1 MPGPRI
7 LFSAPEEHW
16 ALWRPHLLAAFAAE
30 EIDVDLTDDPA
41 GPWTF
46 DYVVYRP
53 GGPVTDFTAFSR
65 MKAVLSLWA
74 GVEDIVGDPTLSVPL
89 CRMVDEGLTRG
100 RGEWVSG
107 HVLRYHLGTDAHV
120 LGQDGVWRNGVIP
133 PLASDR
139 TVGIL
144 GLGELGRAVAVM
156 LHGIGFDLRG
166 WSRREKAVPG
176 IVGFSGEDGLE
187 AVLGASEI
195 LVTLLPATRATEGL
209 LDARRLGMLPEGAR
223 LINPGR
229 GSLIDDD
236 ALLAALDSRRLGH
249 ATLDVFRE
257 EPLPPEH
264 PFWAHPKVTV
274 TPHVA
279 SETRPETAAEAI
291 ARNVR
296 RGEEG
301 EPFLNVVDRAAG
313 Y

>member
-1 MPGPRI
+1 
-7 LFSAPEEHW
+7 
-16 ALWRPHLLAAFAAE
+16 
-30 EIDVDLTDDPA
+30 
-41 GPWTF
+41 
-46 DYVVYRP
+46 
-53 GGPVTDFTAFSR
+53 

-100 RGEWVSG
+100 MAEWVTG

-120 LGQDGVWRNGVIP
+120 LGQDGVWRNGAIP

-176 IVGFSGEDGLE
+176 IVGLSGEDGLE
-187 AVLGASEI
+187 AVLEASEI

-236 ALLAALDSRRLGH
+236 ALLAALDSGRLGH

-301 EPFLNVVDRAAG
+301 EPFLNVVDRTAG

>member
-1 MPGPRI
+1 M
-7 LFSAPEEHW
+7 
-16 ALWRPHLLAAFAAE
+16 
-30 EIDVDLTDDPA
+30 
-41 GPWTF
+41 
-46 DYVVYRP
+46 
-53 GGPVTDFTAFSR
+53 
-65 MKAVLSLWA
+65 
-74 GVEDIVGDPTLSVPL
+74 
-89 CRMVDEGLTRG
+89 
-100 RGEWVSG
+100 
-107 HVLRYHLGTDAHV
+107 LRYHLGTDAHV

-133 PLASDR
+133 PLAAER

-144 GLGELGRAVAVM
+144 GLGELGLAVAAM
-156 LHGIGFDLRG
+156 LGGLGFDLRG
-166 WSRREKAVPG
+166 WSRRERTAAG
-176 IVGFSGEDGLE
+176 IAAFSGEDGL
-187 AVLGASEI
+187 AKVLQSSEI
-195 LVTLLPATRATEGL
+195 LVTLLPATPATEGL
-209 LDARRLGMLPEGAR
+209 LDARRLAMLPEGAR

-236 ALLAALDSRRLGH
+236 ALLAALDAGRLGH

-296 RGEEG
+296 RGEDG
-301 EPFLNVVDRAAG
+301 RPLLNVVDRVNG

>member
-1 MPGPRI
+1 
-7 LFSAPEEHW
+7 
-16 ALWRPHLLAAFAAE
+16 
-30 EIDVDLTDDPA
+30 
-41 GPWTF
+41 
-46 DYVVYRP
+46 
-53 GGPVTDFTAFSR
+53 
-65 MKAVLSLWA
+65 
-74 GVEDIVGDPTLSVPL
+74 
-89 CRMVDEGLTRG
+89 
-100 RGEWVSG
+100 
-107 HVLRYHLGTDAHV
+107 
-120 LGQDGVWRNGVIP
+120 
-133 PLASDR
+133 
-139 TVGIL
+139 
-144 GLGELGRAVAVM
+144 M

-301 EPFLNVVDRAAG
+301 EPFLNVVDRTAG